1 MNCCNCEANNLQ
13 IFIPSLEKED
23 LKNLI
28 HFIYV
33 GEIVCKDQA
42 PKILANL
49 NEVFGFSKEMVF
61 FHNDPQNNQTPVQNN
76 FSTSYS
82 PKLEEGEIE
91 FDQNFG
97 QEKEI
102 LQTNVDGNTSPKL
115 QSDFSKDACSIPKK
129 EFVKNSTKAKKP
141 IFFSSDE
148 DSEICKYPL

>member
-1 MNCCNCEANNLQ
+1 
-13 IFIPSLEKED
+13 
-23 LKNLI
+23 
-28 HFIYV
+28 
-33 GEIVCKDQA
+33 
-42 PKILANL
+42 
-49 NEVFGFSKEMVF
+49 MVF
-61 FHNDPQNNQTPVQNN
+61 FHNDPKNNQTLVQNN

-82 PKLEEGEIE
+82 PKLEEGKIE

-102 LQTNVDGNTSPKL
+102 LQTNLDGNASPKL

-148 DSEICKYPL
+148 DTEICKYCKTGIIAQTEAFTQFPRNRA